1 MFLPVLQPTL
11 KTGTEALVAAAL
23 AWLGLDNS
31 PPANAT
37 AS

>member
-11 KTGTEALVAAAL
+11 QTGTEALVTAAL
-23 AWLGLDNS
+23 AWLGLDDS
-31 PPANAT
+31 PPANAA